1 MLPACLPSRF
11 GSPVCPT
18 VGLERWGSGT
28 LGKLEA
34 GWCLSFSPAQASCLP
49 YPLRRSP
56 PPDIPDA
63 LIFKAHVPLDSTFQG
78 KVTSPH
84 LSLSFLI
91 CKMSMMATTSDSCG
105 PVISPLP
112 LTPQFR
118 KCPEDTPLCCVF
130 LSLRHLKQ
138 HIAVDAKRQFAE
150 LNSMGYDDDEEMECA

>member
-11 GSPVCPT
+11 GSSVCPT
-18 VGLERWGSGT
+18 LDLLVWGSET

-34 GWCLSFSPAQASCLP
+34 GSCLSFSPAQASCLP
-49 YPLRRSP
+49 HPLRRSP

-78 KVTSPH
+78 KVTLPH

-112 LTPQFR
+112 PNPPIQ
-118 KCPEDTPLCCVF
+118 KVP
-130 LSLRHLKQ
+130 
-138 HIAVDAKRQFAE
+138 
-150 LNSMGYDDDEEMECA
+150 